1 MVANYELDDNGQAV
15 GTRAE
20 DGVPD
25 LTLISNIDEVGIN
38 RNLEVR
44 YKRQEVYVS
53 IEFFLYSVH
62 SPLTLLIFRLMQAA
76 Y

>member
-1 MVANYELDDNGQAV
+1 MANYELDDNGQPV

-44 YKRQEVYVS
+44 YRKQEVYVS
-53 IEFFLYSVH
+53 IRPFQ
-62 SPLTLLIFRLMQAA
+62 PRIG
-76 Y
+76 